1 VPGQVKLLE
10 LLAYETE
17 FRKQIER
24 KGDNMFL
31 PIPSPIRKL
40 LKILR
45 GGVSPVIIF
54 ISIMLG
60 FTFGT
65 IPGFSGLHAV
75 LIVLVFLLNVHLGMF
90 LISAALGKALCYAAA
105 PVFYHIGM
113 AVQSYLS
120 GLLKFL
126 AAIPIVGITD
136 FNRYAVVGG
145 LIAGPVIG
153 IVVGLL
159 MARSVIGFR
168 RALLKFEEGSEK
180 FKKWYSN
187 RWVYI
192 LDRILVGKRTKDAK
206 SLFTGKTKIIRKA
219 GVAFAVILLLIFIV
233 TAHFLKDTRI
243 KDYATARLSRLN
255 GAEVDVGAIKLS
267 VLNGEASVSGIQ
279 VTDAANPANN
289 QIAVENISANASVYD
304 LMLGKVVLDE
314 VRLSDVQFDQ
324 KRQTPGQ
331 VTETKAE
338 EPEVFDPCEYKVTME
353 DISKIDKY
361 LDNAKAVN
369 EWLQKARKW
378 LPEPAEKEA
387 EAPVEEAPIKY
398 LDYLIAR
405 ANVPSS
411 ARFLAR
417 DVLLEKVKIQSP
429 VFGSSN
435 ISIENINDAPS
446 VTALPISLKVKSID
460 NPLEINMTFDYSS
473 GQKVPKVTGN
483 FAKLDLSKLQSNLS
497 NNAGLSFTSGLA
509 SGQFNGLVTSESI
522 DLTVDIEVQNMQA
535 SSQGDGILG
544 LGGQTT
550 SEAFKILKDLKT
562 TIKIVGPTAEPRLVF
577 DTNGLQDSIK
587 QALVKAGKDR
597 LAEEIDKQIDKQLG
611 DELKDK
617 VPDELK
623 DVIKEPKDLIKKG
636 LGGLL
641 GGEKE
646 EDK

>member
-1 VPGQVKLLE
+1 
-10 LLAYETE
+10 
-17 FRKQIER
+17 
-24 KGDNMFL
+24 MFL

-60 FTFGT
+60 FTFGL

-75 LIVLVFLLNVHLGMF
+75 LIALVFLLNVHLGMF
-90 LISAALGKALCYAAA
+90 LMSAALGKALCFAAA
-105 PVFYHIGM
+105 PVLYHIGM
-113 AVQSYLS
+113 AVQSSLS

-126 AAIPIVGITD
+126 AAIPIIGITD

-153 IVVGLL
+153 IIAGLL
-159 MARSVIGFR
+159 MAKLVIGFR
-168 RALLKFEEGSEK
+168 RMILKAEENSEK

-187 RWVYI
+187 KWVRI
-192 LDRILVGKRTKDAK
+192 LDRILIGKRTKDTK
-206 SLFTGKTKIIRKA
+206 SLFTVKTKLIRKA
-219 GVAFAVILLLIFIV
+219 GVAFAVILLVIFGV
-233 TAHFLKDTRI
+233 GTHFLKDTKI
-243 KDYATARLSRLN
+243 KEYAAARLTQVN
-255 GAEVDVGAIKLS
+255 GAEVNLETLKLS

-279 VTDAANPANN
+279 VTDANNPGNN
-289 QIAVENISANASVYD
+289 QIAVENISADASVYN
-304 LMLGKVVLDE
+304 LMLGKVVLDK
-314 VRLSDVQFDQ
+314 VRLSDVQFNQ
-324 KRQTPGQ
+324 KRQTPGK
-331 VTETKAE
+331 VIETKAE
-338 EPEVFDPCEYKVTME
+338 EPEVFDPCEYKVAAG
-353 DISKIDKY
+353 DISKLDKY
-361 LDNAKAVN
+361 LQNAKAMR

-378 LPEPAEKEA
+378 LPDPNDKEG
-387 EAPVEEAPIKY
+387 EAPVDQAPIKY

-417 DVLLEKVKIQSP
+417 DVLLEKVGIKSP

-435 ISIENINDAPS
+435 ISIENLNDAPS
-446 VTALPISLKVKSID
+446 ATALPINLKVKS
-460 NPLEINMTFDYSS
+460 NETPLEMNMTFDYSS
-473 GQKVPKVTGN
+473 GEKVPKVTGN
-483 FAKLDLSKLQSNLS
+483 FTKLDLSKLQSNLS
-497 NNAGLSFTSGLA
+497 SGAGLNFTSGLA
-509 SGQFNGLVTSESI
+509 SGQFNGLITSESI

-562 TIKIVGPTAEPRLVF
+562 TIKIVGPTTEPRLVF
-577 DTNGLQDSIK
+577 DTHGLQDSIK
-587 QALVKAGKDR
+587 QALVKAGKER
-597 LAEEIDKQIDKQLG
+597 LSEEIDKQVEKQLG
-611 DELKDK
+611 DKLGDK
-617 VPDELK
+617 VPEELK
-623 DVIKEPKDLIKKG
+623 DVIKEPKDLIKG

-641 GGEKE
+641 GGK

>member
-1 VPGQVKLLE
+1 

-31 PIPSPIRKL
+31 PIPGPIKKL

-75 LIVLVFLLNVHLGMF
+75 LIALVFLLNVHLGMF
-90 LISAALGKALCYAAA
+90 LLSAALGKALCLAAA
-105 PVFYHIGM
+105 PVLYHIGM
-113 AVQSYLS
+113 AVQDNLS
-120 GLLKFL
+120 GLLKLL
-126 AAIPIVGITD
+126 AAIPIIGITD
-136 FNRYAVVGG
+136 FSKYAVVGG
-145 LIAGPVIG
+145 LIVGPVVGVI
-153 IVVGLL
+153 VGLL
-159 MARSVIGFR
+159 MAKSVIGFR
-168 RALLKFEEGSEK
+168 RMILKAEEKSEK

-187 RWVYI
+187 KWVRI
-192 LDRILVGKRTKDAK
+192 LDRILIGKSAKDVKA
-206 SLFTGKTKIIRKA
+206 LFTAKTKIIRKA
-219 GVAFAVILLLIFIV
+219 GIAFAVILLLIFVV

-255 GAEVDVGAIKLS
+255 GAEVDVEALKLS

-289 QIAVENISANASVYD
+289 QISVENISANASVYD
-304 LMLGKVVLDE
+304 LMLGKVVLDK

-324 KRQTPGQ
+324 KRQTPGK

-338 EPEVFDPCEYKVTME
+338 EPEVFDPCEYKVAME
-353 DISKIDKY
+353 DLSKLDKY
-361 LDNAKAVN
+361 LDNAKAVR
-369 EWLQKARKW
+369 EWLQKAKKW
-378 LPEPAEKEA
+378 LPEPGDKKEA
-387 EAPVEEAPIKY
+387 EVPAEQKPIKY

-405 ANVPSS
+405 ANIPTS

-417 DVLLEKVKIQSP
+417 NVLLEKVGIKSP

-446 VTALPISLKVKSID
+446 ATALPISLKVKSND
-460 NPLEINMTFDYSS
+460 NPLEIDMTFDYSA
-473 GQKVPKVTGN
+473 GEKVPKVTGN
-483 FAKLDLSKLQSNLS
+483 FTRLDLSKLQSNLS
-497 NNAGLSFTSGLA
+497 SGAGLNFTSGLA

-562 TIKIVGPTAEPRLVF
+562 TIKIVGPITEPRLVF
-577 DTNGLQDSIK
+577 DTHGLQDSIK

-617 VPDELK
+617 VPEELK
-623 DVIKEPKDLIKKG
+623 DVIKEPKDLIKG
-636 LGGLL
+636 IGGLL
-641 GGEKE
+641 GGKKDE
-646 EDK
+646 

>member
-1 VPGQVKLLE
+1 
-10 LLAYETE
+10 LLAYEKE

-31 PIPSPIRKL
+31 PIPGPIKKL

-60 FTFGT
+60 FTFGL
-65 IPGFSGLHAV
+65 IPGFSGLHAI
-75 LIVLVFLLNVHLGMF
+75 LIVLVFLLNIHLGMF
-90 LISAALGKALCYAAA
+90 LISAALGKALCFAAA
-105 PVFYHIGM
+105 PVLYHIGM

-126 AAIPIVGITD
+126 AAIPIIGITD

-159 MARSVIGFR
+159 MAKSVIGFR
-168 RALLKFEEGSEK
+168 RMILKAEESSEK

-187 RWVYI
+187 KWVRI
-192 LDRILVGKRTKDAK
+192 LDRILVGKRAKDVKA
-206 SLFTGKTKIIRKA
+206 LFTAKTKIIRKA
-219 GVAFAVILLLIFIV
+219 GVALAVILLVICGV
-233 TAHFLKDTRI
+233 AAHFLKDTRI
-243 KDYATARLSRLN
+243 KDYATARLTRLN
-255 GAEVDVGAIKLS
+255 GAEVDVEALKLS
-267 VLNGEASVSGIQ
+267 ILNGEASVSGIQ

-289 QIAVENISANASVYD
+289 QISVENISADASVYD
-304 LMLGKVVLDE
+304 LMLGKVVLDK

-324 KRQTPGQ
+324 KRQTPGK

-338 EPEVFDPCEYKVTME
+338 EPEVFDPCEYKVAVE
-353 DISKIDKY
+353 DISKLDKY
-361 LDNAKAVN
+361 LNNAKAVK

-378 LPEPAEKEA
+378 LPEPAGTGEKA
-387 EAPVEEAPIKY
+387 EAPVEAAPIKY

-411 ARFLAR
+411 ARFLAK
-417 DVLLEKVKIQSP
+417 DVLLEKVGIKSP

-435 ISIENINDAPS
+435 ISLQNINDAPS
-446 VTALPISLKVKSID
+446 ATALPINLKVKSND
-460 NPLEINMTFDYSS
+460 NPLEIDMTFDYSS
-473 GQKVPKVTGN
+473 GEKVPKVTGN

-497 NNAGLSFTSGLA
+497 SGAGLAFTSGLA
-509 SGQFNGLVTSESI
+509 SGKFNGLVTSESI
-522 DLTVDIEVQNMQA
+522 DLTVDLEVQNMQA

-562 TIKIVGPTAEPRLVF
+562 TIKIVGPTTEPRLVF
-577 DTNGLQDSIK
+577 DTHGLQESIK

-597 LAEEIDKQIDKQLG
+597 LAEEIDKQVEKQLG
-611 DELKDK
+611 DKLGEK
-617 VPDELK
+617 VPEELK

-641 GGEKE
+641 GGKE